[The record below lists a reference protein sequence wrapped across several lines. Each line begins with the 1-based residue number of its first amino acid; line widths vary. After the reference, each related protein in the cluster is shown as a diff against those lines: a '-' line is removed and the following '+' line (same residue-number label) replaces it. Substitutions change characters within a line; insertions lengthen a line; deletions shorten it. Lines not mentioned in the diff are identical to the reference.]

1 MAPIKRIRL
10 LTESIASHQPLLS
23 ILALG
28 LMLPAA
34 AQAGTCM
41 SYEAAYQLESLLAE
55 GMRWRNA
62 LQTVID
68 EGYFDGSH
76 ACLKAIKQQVNQSPY
91 AFPEIEQAVYRR
103 SVR

>member
-1 MAPIKRIRL
+1 MATVTRIRL
-10 LTESIASHQPLLS
+10 LADSIASHQPLLS

-28 LMLPAA
+28 LILPSA

-41 SYEAAYQLESLLAE
+41 SYEAAYQLESLLE
-55 GMRWRNA
+55 ERMRWRNA
-62 LQTVID
+62 FQTVIH
-68 EGYFDGSH
+68 EWYSDGSQ

-103 SVR
+103 SVW